1 MQYIDNIILHK
12 VIKLS
17 VYYELMKKGVC
28 CGLSPTVLLFDLV
41 YMHMQLHTADSKK
54 VVLSMMDYERERAF
68 TSQV

>member
-1 MQYIDNIILHK
+1 
-12 VIKLS
+12 
-17 VYYELMKKGVC
+17 MKKGVC